1 MSSSVEELRS
11 EALALSESERAGLI
25 IDLLD
30 SLDDRPVDDDHDE
43 LTRIWA
49 EETARRAAQ
58 IDSGEATV
66 HTWDNVLERV
76 AETRRRR

>member
-1 MSSSVEELRS
+1 LV
-11 EALALSESERAGLI
+11 

-30 SLDDRPVDDDHDE
+30 SLDDRPVEDDDDE

-66 HTWDNVLERV
+66 HSWDDVLEQV
-76 AETRRRR
+76 AEARRRR